1 MICGAFINML
11 PLTLVDAVALPGDG
25 CPLLG
30 ADLVLRGV
38 LGVLGAVPACMRL
51 FSREIGG
58 VAGVARLAVR
68 VTGVFRPSM
77 LVS

>member
-11 PLTLVDAVALPGDG
+11 PLTFVDALALPGDG
-25 CPLLG
+25 WLLG

-38 LGVLGAVPACMRL
+38 SGVLGAVPACMRL

-58 VAGVARLAVR
+58 VAGAARLAVR
-68 VTGVFRPSM
+68 MTGVIRPSM